1 MVCREVACNGN
12 QESARNAISRDS
24 ILAWHFK
31 SFPRKRA
38 RIRRLIE
45 DDGVPVLRFTRPR
58 DLDRWL
64 RSIEAT

>member
-1 MVCREVACNGN
+1 MR
-12 QESARNAISRDS
+12 RAIARDS
-24 ILAWHFK
+24 ILVWHFK

-38 RIRRLIE
+38 RIQRLI

-64 RSIEAT
+64 RSVEAA